1 VPQAARPGIHRL
13 DPTSTREKPVSARL
27 AGKTAIVT
35 GGGRQIGFAIA
46 ARFAAE
52 GACVVLAQRGEDEG
66 REAEAT
72 IGSAG
77 GRATAIRC
85 DVADEQSV
93 AAMVDRT
100 VELYGGVDILVNN
113 AGTGVAE
120 DITELSW
127 GDYRRVIDINVGGVL
142 LATKYAARAMKA
154 GARRGSVINI
164 SSIQGV
170 LPLKQSAVYA
180 GSKGA
185 VNLITQQTAADL
197 GPFGI
202 RVNAIAPGY
211 IDNEMMHGYHDLV
224 SETPGSAIDAA
235 RRSIVLGRLGSPE
248 DIANTALFFA
258 SEESS
263 YVTGTLLLVDGG
275 SQCHGAIA

>member
-1 VPQAARPGIHRL
+1 M
-13 DPTSTREKPVSARL
+13 SARL